1 MICLVV
7 SREKI
12 RMLISTFELLLN
24 KPQLPRPLI
33 NAVPKLASIGRE
45 LIQGYFLT
53 ISNLESHDIT
63 LLVSFKVLKG
73 FSETKF
79 DEITTEAFYDFNGDN
94 FPETMIDVTTTENT
108 RSYTLTLP
116 ADDTGLFILQPD
128 PKLLV
133 DLLEKEKPTDEDI
146 KKTEVEIRGYV
157 SIQLLPSNS
166 QETNILLTPEHRATF
181 YNLKELLK
189 EKNSD
194 PLAVQPD
201 QIAYALPIAGGNPHL
216 ILS

>member
-1 MICLVV
+1 MFV
-7 SREKI
+7 
-12 RMLISTFELLLN
+12 STFELLLN
-24 KPQLPRPLI
+24 KPQLPGPLI
-33 NAVPKLASIGRE
+33 NSVPNLAPIGRE

-53 ISNLESHDIT
+53 ISNLESRDIT
-63 LLVSFKVLKG
+63 LLVSFKVIKG

-94 FPETMIDVTTTENT
+94 FDETIIDVAPTKNT
-108 RSYTLTLP
+108 RSYILTLP
-116 ADDTGLFILQPD
+116 AFDTGLFILQPD

-133 DLLEKEKPTDEDI
+133 DLLQQTNPTDEDI

-166 QETNILLTPEHRATF
+166 QETNILLTPEHRGTF

-189 EKNSD
+189 GENSD
-194 PLAVQPD
+194 PLAVQPA
-201 QIAYALPIAGGNPHL
+201 QIAYSLPVAGGNPHFT
-216 ILS
+216 LS

>member
-1 MICLVV
+1 MFV
-7 SREKI
+7 
-12 RMLISTFELLLN
+12 STFELLLN

-33 NAVPKLASIGRE
+33 NSVPKLAPIGRD

-53 ISNLESHDIT
+53 ISNLESRDIT
-63 LLVSFKVLKG
+63 LLVSFKVIKG
-73 FSETKF
+73 FSETRF
-79 DEITTEAFYDFNGDN
+79 DEMTTEAFYDFNGDN
-94 FPETMIDVTTTENT
+94 FDETIIDVSTTENT

-116 ADDTGLFILQPD
+116 ASDTGLFILQPD
-128 PKLLV
+128 PQLLV
-133 DLLEKEKPTDEDI
+133 DLLKQQNPTDEDI

-189 EKNSD
+189 GDDSD

-201 QIAYALPIAGGNPHL
+201 QTAYALPVASGNPHFT
-216 ILS
+216 LS